1 MQLYK
6 HVLLT
11 QDRHRELVQ
20 AAEQDRLAR
29 GMGKR
34 TWSLRTVGQGL
45 ARFIGMY
52 LSF

>member
-20 AAEQDRLAR
+20 AVEQDRLTRNA
-29 GMGKR
+29 GKR
-34 TWSLRTVGQGL
+34 TWSLRTVGQSL

-52 LSF
+52 FSF

>member
-6 HVLLT
+6 EVLLS

-20 AAEQDRLAR
+20 AVEDDRLVRRA
-29 GMGKR
+29 GQR
-34 TWSLRTVGQGL
+34 TGSLRTVGQRL
-45 ARFIGMY
+45 VRFIGMY

>member
-6 HVLLT
+6 EVLLS

-20 AAEQDRLAR
+20 AVEIDRLGRRAGQR
-29 GMGKR
+29 AWSVR
-34 TWSLRTVGQGL
+34 TAGQKL
-45 ARFIGMY
+45 VRFIGMY